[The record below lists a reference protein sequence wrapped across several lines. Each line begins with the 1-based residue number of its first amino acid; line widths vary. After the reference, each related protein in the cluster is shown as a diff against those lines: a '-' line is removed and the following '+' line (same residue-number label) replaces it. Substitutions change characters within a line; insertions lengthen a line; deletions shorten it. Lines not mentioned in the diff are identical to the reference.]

1 MIFNSWTMC
10 VFHLSTSPDYVQE
23 QEMEIE
29 ALQAILMDDFKGLSV
44 RFLPFHLY
52 CCHIFNVFINFS
64 LNSSLWCFIPE
75 IDPSESGLNTSNRCF
90 QITLSPQ
97 VHILLSASISLFWV
111 RFSKGIVIIFSH
123 EIPGCPL
130 ILFWIDHQSDSSFLL
145 EICFS
150 LRNLHKNP

>member
-10 VFHLSTSPDYVQE
+10 VFHLSTSTDYVQE

-150 LRNLHKNP
+150 MRNLHKNP